1 VSGSGESQQPFD
13 PRLDRYR
20 PLTWA
25 LQRALVLCAVLAV
38 LAVVVP
44 APAGGWFGIGVVVLL
59 VGVPLARVVW
69 FVQRWFRRGDVRYAL
84 VGCGVLVV
92 IAVGLLLA
100 LLGV

>member
-1 VSGSGESQQPFD
+1 MSGPAESQQPFD

-25 LQRALVLCAVLAV
+25 LQRALVLCAALAV

-44 APAGGWFGIGVVVLL
+44 DPAGGWFGIGVVVVL
-59 VGVPLARVVW
+59 VGVPLARVLW
-69 FVQRWFRRGDVRYAL
+69 FVVRWFRRGDVRYAL

-92 IAVGLLLA
+92 IGVGLLLA